1 MAKYKAY
8 PEYKYSEIE
17 WLGKIPSGWLLKK
30 AKYIFQR
37 VQRPLRDIDGVVTA
51 FRDGQVT
58 LRTNRRTDGFT
69 NSVKEIGYQGVR
81 RNDLV
86 IHAMDGFAGAI
97 GVSDSDGKCSPVCS
111 VCIPWQNQPLNMRFY
126 GYLVRQL
133 AVTDFILSLAKGIRE
148 RSTEFRFSEF
158 SGLMLPIPPIYE
170 QDQIAKFLDHETAK
184 IDNLIEKQQQ
194 LIELLKEKRQAVI
207 SHAVTKGLNPDVPM
221 KDSGVEWLG
230 EVPEHWCINSLNHV
244 LAAIGDVDHYM
255 PQSVDDGIPYVM
267 TGDLTEFVSGIEFSK
282 CKQVNLRDY
291 LKLSKKIKTCLGD
304 VIMARYATIG
314 TVSYVDIDK
323 DFLVSYSCVTIKPN
337 PSKVLGLYLYYYFK
351 SNSFLQGIQYQVN
364 TNTQGNVGI
373 NDLSKMKIV
382 LPSIK
387 EQEEIIAHLQM
398 NLEQLDDLS
407 TKSTQAIN
415 LIQERRTALI
425 SAAVTGK
432 IDVRDWV
439 APDTQDVEEPQ
450 EATA

>member
-1 MAKYKAY
+1 MAELKKYKPYELYSDTNAVW
-8 PEYKYSEIE
+8 YKQKPAHWVCERFKYNFREKKKKNATELPAGSISFGEVIFKNE
-17 WLGKIPSGWLLKK
+17 NNLSQDTKESYQEVLAGEFLINPLNLNFDLKSLRTALSTINVVVSTGYIVLQDCGLLHSRFARWLLQQFDVSHMK
-30 AKYIFQR
+30 
-37 VQRPLRDIDGVVTA
+37 
-51 FRDGQVT
+51 T
-58 LRTNRRTDGFT
+58 LGA
-69 NSVKEIGYQGVR
+69 GVR
-81 RNDLV
+81 QTINYADIGNSIFCRPTLKEQKV
-86 IHAMDGFAGAI
+86 IAA
-97 GVSDSDGKCSPVCS
+97 
-111 VCIPWQNQPLNMRFY
+111 
-126 GYLVRQL
+126 
-133 AVTDFILSLAKGIRE
+133 
-148 RSTEFRFSEF
+148 
-158 SGLMLPIPPIYE
+158 
-170 QDQIAKFLDHETAK
+170 FLDHETAK

-207 SHAVTKGLNPDVPM
+207 SHSVTKGLNPDVPM
-221 KDSGVEWLG
+221 KESGVEWLG
-230 EVPEHWCINSLNHV
+230 EVPEHWRINSLNHV
-244 LAAIGDVDHYM
+244 LESIGDVDHYM
-255 PQSVDDGIPYVM
+255 PQSVDDGLPYVM

-337 PSKVLGLYLYYYFK
+337 PSRVLGLYLYYYFK

-373 NDLSKMKIV
+373 NDLSKIKIV

-439 APDTQDVEEPQ
+439 APDIQEAEEPQ